1 MRVGEFSDGFDSC
14 ASCGLTRLCITC
26 VSALRMLFFMI
37 LYFRHLCFM
46 DLLVS
51 VVVFVIVLVVL

>member
-1 MRVGEFSDGFDSC
+1 MDLILVLHVGF
-14 ASCGLTRLCITC
+14 TRLCITC

-37 LYFRHLCFM
+37 LYFRHLCFT